1 MVRAKY
7 GSGSLQHGD
16 ISHHAARSGS
26 RFLFGDLDHVLDP
39 NNHYGNPLE
48 YETVTAVRTDGRRI
62 TGVAR
67 NEDAFS
73 LQLFGQDEELHLL
86 MKKDLRE
93 VLSRRPLLDARIH

>member
-7 GSGSLQHGD
+7 GSGNLQHGD

-48 YETVTAVRTDGRRI
+48 YETVTESSAMLWVSFLI
-62 TGVAR
+62 TVINHPGA
-67 NEDAFS
+67 S
-73 LQLFGQDEELHLL
+73 LSPAKTQPQR
-86 MKKDLRE
+86 K
-93 VLSRRPLLDARIH
+93 